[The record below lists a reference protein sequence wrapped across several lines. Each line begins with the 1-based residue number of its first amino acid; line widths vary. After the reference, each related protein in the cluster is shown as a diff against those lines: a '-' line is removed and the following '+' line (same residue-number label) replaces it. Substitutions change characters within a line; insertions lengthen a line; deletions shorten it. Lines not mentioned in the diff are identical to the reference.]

1 MDLFA
6 LQNAL
11 QKSGAPWRAKR
22 TGLLDRD
29 PKNRRVTGIPE
40 MDVAEALRAASGN
53 LLAPRSSRAVV
64 ADAVDWRTIDPPI
77 LGAVRD
83 QSACMSCAAFAVC
96 SAMEARLL
104 LHETSQIDLSEADLF
119 FCGGGTCQH
128 GMPLDAALSRARNNG
143 IGLETD
149 FPYDPAAAACVAIK
163 PVVRAAGFHYIL
175 NDKDRRISI
184 SEDGPVVAVMKVF
197 TDFLAYDTGVYEHI
211 SGADEGLHAV
221 VIVGYDDRERF
232 WIVRNSWG
240 PDAGESGYFRIRYGQ
255 CEIDTRPFVA
265 IDPERIR

>member
-6 LQNAL
+6 LQKTL
-11 QKSGAPWRAKR
+11 RKTGAPWRAKR
-22 TGLLDRD
+22 TRLLDRD
-29 PKNRRVTGIPE
+29 PKNRRVAGIPE

-53 LLAPRSSRAVV
+53 LLPPRSSRAVV
-64 ADAVDWRTIDPPI
+64 AHAVDWRTVEPPI

-83 QSACMSCAAFAVC
+83 QSACNSCAAFAVC

-104 LHETSQIDLSEADLF
+104 LHETSQLDLSEADLF
-119 FCGGGTCQH
+119 FCGGGRCED
-128 GMPLDAALSRARNNG
+128 GMPLDAALSRAHNNG
-143 IGLETD
+143 IGVETD
-149 FPYDPAAAACVAIK
+149 PVAAGCIVIK
-163 PVVRAAGFHYIL
+163 PVVRAAGFHYVL
-175 NDKDRRISI
+175 NDKDRRLSI
-184 SEDGPVVAVMKVF
+184 SEDGPVVAIMRVF
-197 TDFLAYDTGVYEHI
+197 TDFLAYDTGVYEHM

-221 VIVGYDDRERF
+221 VVVGYDDRERF

-240 PDAGESGYFRIRYGQ
+240 PDVGENGYFRIRYGH